1 MTVTQERV
9 RRPQALGAADP
20 RSPDDHGALR
30 RAVGRNLT
38 AYGFLC
44 AALICFALF
53 SWYPM
58 IREIVLSF
66 QQNNFVDPGEW
77 VGFDNFRTVVADPAF
92 RSAWLNTAAFSG
104 LALVIGYAV
113 PFVLAVVL
121 NELKHAKAYLRFV
134 VYLPVMLPPAVAVLL
149 FKWFYDPGSGLF
161 NQALD
166 AVHLPPLSWLDSTS
180 TALISLVIVSTW
192 MNLGTGTLIY
202 LAALQSI
209 PGDLYESAEL
219 DGAGLFRRVWHV
231 TIPQTKLILL
241 VMLLLQIVATM
252 QVFIEPFALTGTS
265 NPDTITV
272 LVLVYR
278 YAFTV
283 NQDFGLAAAM
293 SMLLFVVLGAFSA
306 LYLRLTRTAD

>member
-1 MTVTQERV
+1 MATATRTPA
-9 RRPQALGAADP
+9 RRPRFVGTARGGGPSGSGGGANGAERDTA
-20 RSPDDHGALR
+20 GALR

-38 AYGFLC
+38 AYGVLC
-44 AALICFALF
+44 GGLVCFALF

-58 IREIVLSF
+58 VREVILSF
-66 QQNNFVDPGEW
+66 QENNFVDPGKW
-77 VGFDNFRTVVADPAF
+77 VGFDNFRTVIADPAF

-134 VYLPVMLPPAVAVLL
+134 VSLPVMLPPAVAVLL
-149 FKWFYDPGSGLF
+149 FKWFYDPGAGLF
-161 NQALD
+161 NQVLGV
-166 AVHLPPLSWLDSTS
+166 VHIPPLSWLDSTS

-209 PGDLYESAEL
+209 PGELYESAEL

-241 VMLLLQIVATM
+241 V
-252 QVFIEPFALTGTS
+252 
-265 NPDTITV
+265 
-272 LVLVYR
+272 
-278 YAFTV
+278 
-283 NQDFGLAAAM
+283 
-293 SMLLFVVLGAFSA
+293 
-306 LYLRLTRTAD
+306 